1 MEDRQTDGP
10 NYKLS
15 KLTEMLPI
23 FSTKGANCFQEF
35 LMFSF
40 SITVPLD
47 SEEETPLGQREE
59 GKDNLEQEHIQIWV
73 LVGREQGI
81 QMRYYMTTLIQ
92 AGFGIN
98 PNTTRNVDPSIDP

>member
-1 MEDRQTDGP
+1 MYIPTQRKEGKMEDRQTDGR

-23 FSTKGANCFQEF
+23 FSTKGTDRFQKF

-59 GKDNLEQEHIQIWV
+59 GKDNLEISAHANLGSGWQRTGDSDEILYDHSNPSWIW
-73 LVGREQGI
+73 
-81 QMRYYMTTLIQ
+81 
-92 AGFGIN
+92 N
-98 PNTTRNVDPSIDP
+98 